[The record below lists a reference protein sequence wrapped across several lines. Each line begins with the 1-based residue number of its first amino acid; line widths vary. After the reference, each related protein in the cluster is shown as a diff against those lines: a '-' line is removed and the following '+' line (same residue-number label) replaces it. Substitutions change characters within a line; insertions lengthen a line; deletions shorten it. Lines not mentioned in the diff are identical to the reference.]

1 MKVVFK
7 GLGGVSSR
15 DMFKVLE
22 NKKHSRRKDT
32 HTMSKDNVIE
42 FKKPEPFVDD
52 PITDVLRTGARKLL
66 IEALEA
72 EIEGFLSQYRD
83 LRDNQDRQRVVRNGY
98 LPEREI
104 QTGIGPVAVKVPR
117 ARDRQPDHKS
127 GPIRFKSTLLPPY
140 LRKTRS
146 MEELIPWL
154 YLKGVSTGD
163 FSEALAAL
171 VGKDA
176 PGLSASTISRLKSV
190 WEEEFEEW
198 QKTDLSHKRYVY
210 IWADGIY
217 CNVRMEEKQCLLV
230 IIGATEDGNKE
241 LLALESGFR
250 ESELSWTEVL
260 VDLKHRGLK
269 IAPELAVGDGALGFW
284 KALSKVYGQ
293 TRWQRCWVHKTA
305 NVLNQLPKSIQPKA
319 KEKLHQIWMAPDKAE
334 AQKYFDDFISIY
346 EAKYPKAAKCLQKD
360 RDVLLTFYD
369 FPAEHWRHIRT
380 TNPIESTFSTVRLRT
395 AKVRNCFS
403 SKTVV
408 TMAFKLCQCAQKRW
422 QRLHSSKKLV
432 EVIRGVIFVNGIEEK
447 RIAA

>member
-1 MKVVFK
+1 MP
-7 GLGGVSSR
+7 
-15 DMFKVLE
+15 
-22 NKKHSRRKDT
+22 
-32 HTMSKDNVIE
+32 KDNVIDL
-42 FKKPEPFVDD
+42 KKPETFVDD
-52 PITDVLRTGARKLL
+52 PITDVLRIGARKLL
-66 IEALEA
+66 TEALEA
-72 EIEGFLSQYRD
+72 EIEGFLFQYRD
-83 LRDNQDRQRVVRNGY
+83 LRDNLDRQRVVRNGY
-98 LPEREI
+98 LPERKI
-104 QTGIGPVAVKVPR
+104 QTGIGPVPVKVPR
-117 ARDRQPDHKS
+117 ARDRQPEHES
-127 GPIRFKSTLLPPY
+127 GPIRFKSSLLPPY

-146 MEELIPWL
+146 LEELIPWL

-190 WEEEFEEW
+190 WEEELEEW
-198 QKTDLSHKRYVY
+198 QERDLSHKRYVY

-217 CNVRMEEKQCLLV
+217 CNVRMEERQCLLV
-230 IIGATEDGNKE
+230 IIGASKDGKKE
-241 LLALESGFR
+241 LLALQSGFR

-260 VDLKHRGLK
+260 VDLRHRGLK
-269 IAPELAVGDGALGFW
+269 ISPELAVGDGALGFW

-334 AQKYFDDFISIY
+334 AQKHFDDFIYIY
-346 EAKYPKAAKCLQKD
+346 GAKYPKATELLKKD

-403 SKTVV
+403 SKSVV
-408 TMAFKLCQCAQKRW
+408 TMAFKLCQSAQKRW
-422 QRLHSSKKLV
+422 QRLHSSKKLA
-432 EVIRGVIFVNGIEEK
+432 EVIRGVKFVNGIEEE